1 MFAGH
6 RARAYVL
13 TYTMAG
19 ATFVPGEAAGSRT
32 ADPEALLANG
42 YGALQLRRMLTDR
55 GFSELRLLGQ
65 GVGGHD
71 RYNARGSTSKYVR
84 TYVAGKGRIRRIR
97 RYVRTYVPRFEE
109 YVRT

>member
-32 ADPEALLANG
+32 ADPEALLGNG
-42 YGALQLRRMLTDR
+42 YCLLQWRRMLTDR

-71 RYNARGSTSKYVR
+71 RYNAWGSTSKYVR
-84 TYVAGKGRIRRIR
+84 TYVRGREG
-97 RYVRTYVPRFEE
+97 PDSE
-109 YVRT
+109 YT